1 MKIDKTT
8 GRSERANLE
17 RLKTEAIGW
26 AEFLY
31 TLRDGQPGL
40 VEKVKWNPFKTVD
53 SGGGKKVRMRTSRI
67 ICAQILP
74 LKATRAVMDE
84 LYKQLKKNKGWVF
97 LRPTLPNRAAWERLK
112 KARTVLE
119 VRRAAGTMRAN
130 FYLPSGSSKPAS
142 VFIREH
148 ADDLLLA
155 KKLPHYPRQA
165 ASNDDKRIVFFAKIL
180 AGLSLGIR
188 PLYATKRLG
197 HWRWPKDHASAALR
211 EFTASARDMP
221 TTSSTRAGSQ

>member
-1 MKIDKTT
+1 MKLDKTI
-8 GRSERANLE
+8 GRPERANLE

-40 VEKVKWNPFKTVD
+40 VEKVKWNPFKVVD
-53 SGGGKKVRMRTSRI
+53 SGGKKVRMRTSRI
-67 ICAQILP
+67 ICAQIVP
-74 LKATRAVMDE
+74 LKTTKAVMDE
-84 LYKQLKKNKGWVF
+84 LYKQFNKNKGWVF
-97 LRPTLPNRAAWERLK
+97 FRPVLPNRAAWERLK
-112 KARTVLE
+112 NARTVLE

-155 KKLPHYPRQA
+155 KKLPHYPRRA
-165 ASNDDKRIVFFAKIL
+165 TSNDDKRIVFFAKVL

-197 HWRWPKDHASAALR
+197 HWGWPKDQASATLR
-211 EFTASARDMP
+211 EFTASARGMP
-221 TTSSTRAGSQ
+221 

>member
-1 MKIDKTT
+1 MQIDKTT
-8 GRSERANLE
+8 GRPERANLE

-53 SGGGKKVRMRTSRI
+53 SGGSKNVRMRTSRV
-67 ICAQILP
+67 ICAQIVP
-74 LKATRAVMDE
+74 LKATNAGMDE
-84 LYKQLKKNKGWVF
+84 LYKQFKKHKGWVF
-97 LRPTLPNRAAWERLK
+97 FRPVLPNRVAWERLK

-119 VRRAAGTMRAN
+119 VRRAAGMMGGRD

-155 KKLPHYPRQA
+155 KKLPHYPRRPT
-165 ASNDDKRIVFFAKIL
+165 SNDDKRVVFFAKIL

-188 PLYATKRLG
+188 PLYATKKLG
-197 HWRWPKDHASAALR
+197 HWGWPKVKLAQH
-211 EFTASARDMP
+211 
-221 TTSSTRAGSQ
+221 